1 MEKILNKK
9 IKKPKED
16 ELKKYAMKYRISLW
30 SSSVIAAIVMFVFG
44 TFYPN
49 QFALLKF
56 DKMKENEFTQRFVAF
71 TEKPK
76 FSFADNDGFI
86 KAVNHCVDYLNY
98 STDKEHRIPHS
109 MITGM
114 AIVESAY
121 GTSRFAKEG
130 NALFGVR
137 TWDLKNVPH
146 MKPLGIDNAQFGVK
160 KYETKCDSVEDM
172 IRILNNHP
180 AYEKFRAERKRQIKD
195 GYWDVAKLLDG
206 ITAWS
211 TNPKYKDIILAKIR
225 SKNIK
230 D

>member
-1 MEKILNKK
+1 MKAVRKRIKYFKK
-9 IKKPKED
+9 IQA
-16 ELKKYAMKYRISLW
+16 KYGTRIKYYAYG
-30 SSSVIAAIVMFVFG
+30 VAAFYFVMSYVLG
-44 TFYPN
+44 TFNPN
-49 QFALLKF
+49 SYVLAKIDTQ
-56 DKMKENEFTQRFVAF
+56 KEKEFTDRFVAF
-71 TEKPK
+71 TEQPK
-76 FSFADNDGFI
+76 FSYTDGKGFI
-86 KAVNHCVDYLNY
+86 KAMHRCIDFLNY
-98 STDKEHRIPHS
+98 STDKAHRIPHS

-114 AIVESAY
+114 AIIESAY
-121 GTSRFAKEG
+121 GTSRFAREG

-160 KYETKCDSVEDM
+160 KYETKCDSVRDM

-180 AYEKFRAERKRQIKD
+180 AYEKFRAERKKQITE
-195 GYWDVAKLLDG
+195 GHWDVAKLLDG

-225 SKNIK
+225 SENIK